1 MAAQSLTGQI
11 KNQRTKSFLKN
22 ILCLLTIFSNINML
36 DGLCKFEDIGELLRN
51 LAVDLSSAFE
61 TEINLFW
68 KAYENSFLESILNF
82 INGIITSH
90 SSVTEWIFA
99 IPIVHYLTGQ
109 HNKLNSVGWNEDPS
123 KFK

>member
-1 MAAQSLTGQI
+1 
-11 KNQRTKSFLKN
+11 
-22 ILCLLTIFSNINML
+22 ML

-51 LAVDLSSAFE
+51 LAVDLSSAFK
-61 TEINLFW
+61 TEINVFW
-68 KAYENSFLESILNF
+68 NAYENSFLKSILSF

-99 IPIVHYLTGQ
+99 IPIVHYLMGQ
-109 HNKLNSVGWNEDPS
+109 HNKLNSVGWNEDPL